1 MWKCLIPSLVAIA
14 TVFAATGDATAQ
26 SYYFGIQTG
35 FNFTHDGEFD
45 NSGSDATFN
54 RGYAYGAMF
63 GYDTGNNV
71 RLEGEITY
79 RGNSIGSVGGTPVS
93 DKLSSTALMANA
105 YYDFTMGESWTPYAG
120 GGVGIARVN
129 FQSSADVRDV
139 VLAYQ
144 FIIGLGY
151 SVSPNTV
158 VALDYRYFGVDT
170 PTFEASTTFDLEY
183 INSTFMLGLRASF

>member
-1 MWKCLIPSLVAIA
+1 
-14 TVFAATGDATAQ
+14 
-26 SYYFGIQTG
+26 
-35 FNFTHDGEFD
+35 
-45 NSGSDATFN
+45 
-54 RGYAYGAMF
+54 MF

-79 RGNSIGSVGGTPVS
+79 RGNSIGSVGGTPVP
-93 DKLSSTALMANA
+93 DKLSSTAFMANA

-158 VALDYRYFGVDT
+158 LALDYRYFGVDT
-170 PTFEASTTFDLEY
+170 PTFEAGTTFDLEY
-183 INSTFMLGLRASF
+183 TNSTFMLGLRASF